1 MSIVDAAQSEKSV
14 REIKRALEDI
24 GCPVCDADTITD
36 IPDIIRKKCHHG
48 PQHVFNAVIEGGPG
62 IQARLI
68 NGKGYKISANDKAEL
83 TADLNQELVAGTSI
97 GKALFTIVNKLIPA
111 AAKYGAGAPYIVD
124 VEFVKSSYAGDDS
137 YYNRYFGERGRGR
150 RTGLRPSE
158 WYLKIYV
165 VSQIEPIYTCMGE
178 VITDVQNELMK
189 EMHKMCD
196 QMITRAL
203 KEFAH
208 LHGYDFIEQPNCR
221 KPIVVDSGY
230 KHPRP
235 SLSEADIF
243 EIWKTMS
250 PHHHDHHRPD
260 CRPMPPHHGDPCGKP
275 GKPGFEPNKP
285 NKPNRPGRPCPPDAQ
300 FPEDLDP
307 GFSYTPDVQFPEDLD
322 PGFGVMPEG
331 PNVQFPENLDPGFAY
346 KDPNIEYGDGGDDE
360 SFGGF
365 DDDPGFNGKSANNE
379 NDDFFKFLNT
389 L

>member
-1 MSIVDAAQSEKSV
+1 MSIVDAAQAEKDC

-24 GCPVCDADTITD
+24 GCPVCDGDTIKD

-83 TADLNQELVAGTSI
+83 TADLNKELVAGTTV
-97 GKALFTIVNKLIPA
+97 GKALFTIVNELIPN
-111 AAKYGAGAPYIVD
+111 AAKYGANAPYIVD
-124 VEFVKSSYAGDDS
+124 VEFIKTSFAGDDE
-137 YYNRYFGERGRGR
+137 YCNRYFGNRGRGR
-150 RTGLRPSE
+150 KTGLRPGE

-165 VSQIEPIYTCMGE
+165 VSQVEPIYACLGE
-178 VITDVQNELMK
+178 VLTDIQNEILK
-189 EMHKMCD
+189 ETHKMCD
-196 QMITRAL
+196 QMIQRAI
-203 KEFAH
+203 KEFAIN
-208 LHGYDFIEQPNCR
+208 HGYDFIEKPKPQ
-221 KPIVVDSGY
+221 KPIVIENCRP
-230 KHPRP
+230 PRG
-235 SLSEADIF
+235 
-243 EIWKTMS
+243 
-250 PHHHDHHRPD
+250 PHHHHRPTLTESD
-260 CRPMPPHHGDPCGKP
+260 IYEMWHLMGHGHHNHHHHKPGCRPEGS
-275 GKPGFEPNKP
+275 EV
-285 NKPNRPGRPCPPDAQ
+285 Q
-300 FPEDLDP
+300 IPENIDP
-307 GFSYTPDVQFPEDLD
+307 GFSYIPDSDVQIPENID
-322 PGFGVMPEG
+322 PGFGVIPEG